1 MPMIIGQKD
10 ARAIQDCNSWGKHAS
25 VKMVDTAQAA
35 NLTVDFAV

>member
-1 MPMIIGQKD
+1 MPVIIGQQY

-25 VKMVDTAQAA
+25 VKMADTAKTA